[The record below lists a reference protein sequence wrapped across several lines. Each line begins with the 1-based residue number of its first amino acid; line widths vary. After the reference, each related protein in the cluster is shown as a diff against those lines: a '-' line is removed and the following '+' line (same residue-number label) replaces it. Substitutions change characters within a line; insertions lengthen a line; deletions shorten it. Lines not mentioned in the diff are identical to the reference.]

1 MMKDQ
6 KIPIDGTIRV
16 FSIFE
21 MLPGRERS
29 GNHSLPAPHAG
40 EGACFARRRP
50 LRYGFSA
57 RVLFIYEN
65 GTMPSITTVCGGG
78 MKRVGIRMGVL
89 AQIIDDLN
97 RDAELRAIFGT
108 PVSQNLV
115 VIAEYEDGEIDLR
128 IEEIRDRPLT
138 ESENRRFVEILN
150 RTVTTNLS
158 RDQYSRASNW
168 VLPTLP

>member
-1 MMKDQ
+1 
-6 KIPIDGTIRV
+6 
-16 FSIFE
+16 
-21 MLPGRERS
+21 
-29 GNHSLPAPHAG
+29 
-40 EGACFARRRP
+40 
-50 LRYGFSA
+50 
-57 RVLFIYEN
+57 
-65 GTMPSITTVCGGG
+65 